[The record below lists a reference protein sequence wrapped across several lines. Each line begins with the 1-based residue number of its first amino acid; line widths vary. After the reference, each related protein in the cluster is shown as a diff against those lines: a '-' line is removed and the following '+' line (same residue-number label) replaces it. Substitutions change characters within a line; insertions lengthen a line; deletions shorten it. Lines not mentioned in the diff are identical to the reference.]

1 MDYMEQYCPECPV
14 SHLFIDPNDP
24 AGIDRALDA
33 WFRLHPDVRHIV
45 MLNSRIHLLVPW
57 LERHPDRRR
66 RVVGFD
72 NLRANMDALRR
83 GTVTCLIAQHPEEQM
98 RQAIEALADYI
109 LRKKLPE
116 NKDNF
121 MHMDILT
128 RFNVDYY

>member
-1 MDYMEQYCPECPV
+1 
-14 SHLFIDPNDP
+14 
-24 AGIDRALDA
+24 
-33 WFRLHPDVRHIV
+33 
-45 MLNSRIHLLVPW
+45 
-57 LERHPDRRR
+57 
-66 RVVGFD
+66 
-72 NLRANMDALRR
+72 
-83 GTVTCLIAQHPEEQM
+83 M